1 MLKHYVLQITQDNKK
16 IQDNIMIQFVNAYV
30 SQNKNTW
37 NEKSILEWF
46 TDAWNSFAFYVDII
60 AVISLDH
67 FGTCN

>member
-1 MLKHYVLQITQDNKK
+1 
-16 IQDNIMIQFVNAYV
+16 MIQFVSAYV